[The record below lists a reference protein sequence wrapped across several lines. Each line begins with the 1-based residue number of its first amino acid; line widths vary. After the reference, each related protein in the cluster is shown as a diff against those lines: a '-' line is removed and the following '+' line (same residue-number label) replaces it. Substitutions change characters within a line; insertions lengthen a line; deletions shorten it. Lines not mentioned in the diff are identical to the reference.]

1 MGFYDAFNDALR
13 MAQKADNVDL
23 YRQLL
28 ELCAQALDL
37 QEENARLRNENA
49 ELSKA
54 KDLEERI
61 LRHSDL
67 YITLNEDPAQLYYC
81 AHCWDVDKRLV
92 QLSCDNRDG
101 TFYCPHCSTTGI
113 FNNEIFQ
120 STQDEALGDSPYCL

>member
-1 MGFYDAFNDALR
+1 MGFYDAFKDALS

-54 KDLEERI
+54 KDLEEK
-61 LRHSDL
+61 SDRSHVVL
-67 YITLNEDPAQLYYC
+67 
-81 AHCWDVDKRLV
+81 
-92 QLSCDNRDG
+92 
-101 TFYCPHCSTTGI
+101 
-113 FNNEIFQ
+113 
-120 STQDEALGDSPYCL
+120 